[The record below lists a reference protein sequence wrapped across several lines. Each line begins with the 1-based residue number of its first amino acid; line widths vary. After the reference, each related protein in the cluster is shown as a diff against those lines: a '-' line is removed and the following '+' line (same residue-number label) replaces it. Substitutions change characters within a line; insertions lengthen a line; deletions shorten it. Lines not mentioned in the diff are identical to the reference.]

1 MEIGIEAASYFVP
14 KLYLSIEELANQR
27 GIEEQKLKNGLGL
40 NKISLLDINEDTATL
55 AAEALLRLITD
66 YDINPSEISRIYLGT
81 ESALDA
87 AKPTATYSVQMVA
100 SILEN
105 KYGKR
110 CFLNCDVV
118 DITFACIGAVDALH
132 NALDFVRAN
141 PTKKAV
147 VIAADYAKYTL
158 KSSGEYTQGAGAVAL
173 LISNTPNL
181 ISIDNYWGVATE
193 SVFDFFK
200 PRRQYK
206 KDTFNNLSDEFPERI
221 ELFTDEPVFDGQ
233 YSNDCFKDRIREA
246 YQHFKKE
253 KNTTDNLLETWKHI
267 VFHLPYAYH
276 GKRICTELFAIEYGL
291 PYTSKDDIK
300 AVSNSMAYKHF
311 TNQKMATA
319 QIASSEVGNLYTA
332 SIFMALLSTLQA
344 AFNNGDEIDGNKIGF
359 FAYGSGSKA
368 KVFEAKINSSW
379 KNVVKHWNLFENLNQ
394 RIAINFEQYEAL
406 HKKALKNAIQ
416 LNPKGFKLTHIELEK
431 PTLTGARFYTYL

>member
-311 TNQKMATA
+311 TNQKMA
-319 QIASSEVGNLYTA
+319 G
-332 SIFMALLSTLQA
+332 
-344 AFNNGDEIDGNKIGF
+344 
-359 FAYGSGSKA
+359 
-368 KVFEAKINSSW
+368 IN
-379 KNVVKHWNLFENLNQ
+379 
-394 RIAINFEQYEAL
+394 
-406 HKKALKNAIQ
+406 
-416 LNPKGFKLTHIELEK
+416 
-431 PTLTGARFYTYL
+431 